1 VHAKLLT
8 GGLVPLAATV
18 ASESIYDVFL
28 GDEKRDALLHG
39 HSYTAHAVGCAV
51 AEASVK
57 ELLRIEGGE
66 EWEAFRASWGKT
78 KVESVPGAKDGVWS
92 MWSPTFLDNVSRR
105 GEVESVVALGS
116 VLAIKLRDENPGM
129 SPFLSPSPVYMPHLE
144 TCLHARAGYTSTAAI
159 GLQSALSRVEGG
171 FGIHSRVLGNVFY
184 VMASQTTMV
193 DVVRGIEE
201 RVIQAL

>member
-1 VHAKLLT
+1 MHAKLLT

-66 EWEAFRASWGKT
+66 DWEAFRAPWGKK
-78 KVESVPGAKDGVWS
+78 KVESVPGEKQGVWS
-92 MWSPTFLDNVSRR
+92 MWSPTFLDSVSRR

-129 SPFLSPSPVYMPHLE
+129 SPSSSFLLYTDLIRKHAYMH
-144 TCLHARAGYTSTAAI
+144 
-159 GLQSALSRVEGG
+159 V
-171 FGIHSRVLGNVFY
+171 
-184 VMASQTTMV
+184 
-193 DVVRGIEE
+193 
-201 RVIQAL
+201 

>member
-1 VHAKLLT
+1 
-8 GGLVPLAATV
+8 VPLAATV

-57 ELLRIEGGE
+57 ELLKIEGGK
-66 EWEAFRASWGKT
+66 EWEAFKAPWGKT
-78 KVESVPGAKDGVWS
+78 RVESAPGEKVGVWS
-92 MWSPTFLDNVSRR
+92 MWSPTFLDSVSRR
-105 GEVESVVALGS
+105 FEVESVVALGS

-129 SPFLSPSPVYMPHLE
+129 SSSCFFVLFAHFNPE
-144 TCLHARAGYTSTAAI
+144 TCLRSPTGYTSTAAL

-184 VMASQTTMV
+184 VMASQTTTV
-193 DVVRGIEE
+193 DVVRRIEE
-201 RVIQAL
+201 RVIQSL

>member
-1 VHAKLLT
+1 MHAKLLT

-18 ASESIYDVFL
+18 ASEAIYDVFL

-66 EWEAFRASWGKT
+66 EWEAFRAPWGKT
-78 KVESVPGAKDGVWS
+78 KAESVPGGKEGVWS
-92 MWSPTFLDNVSRR
+92 MWSPTFLDSVSRR
-105 GEVESVVALGS
+105 EEVESVVALGS

-129 SPFLSPSPVYMPHLE
+129 FPFLFLFLFTYLTPN
-144 TCLHARAGYTSTAAI
+144 YTYI
-159 GLQSALSRVEGG
+159 HVQDIHPLQR
-171 FGIHSRVLGNVFY
+171 
-184 VMASQTTMV
+184 
-193 DVVRGIEE
+193 
-201 RVIQAL
+201 

>member
-18 ASESIYDVFL
+18 ASEAIYDVFL

-66 EWEAFRASWGKT
+66 EWEAFRAPWGKT
-78 KVESVPGAKDGVWS
+78 KVDSASGGKDGVWS
-92 MWSPTFLDNVSRR
+92 MWSPTFLDSVSRR
-105 GEVESVVALGS
+105 TEVESVVALGS

-129 SPFLSPSPVYMPHLE
+129 SSFLFFLFSHLYALIGNML
-144 TCLHARAGYTSTAAI
+144 TCVCRVHVHCSDRAAICALPRRGRVWDPLARAGECI
-159 GLQSALSRVEGG
+159 LCDGEPNHNGGCCEG
-171 FGIHSRVLGNVFY
+171 
-184 VMASQTTMV
+184 
-193 DVVRGIEE
+193 D
-201 RVIQAL
+201 

>member
-1 VHAKLLT
+1 MHAKLLT

-57 ELLRIEGGE
+57 ELLRIESGE
-66 EWEAFRASWGKT
+66 EWEAFRAPWGKT
-78 KVESVPGAKDGVWS
+78 KVESVPGGKDGVWS

-129 SPFLSPSPVYMPHLE
+129 SPFSVSFSRLYASFRNML
-144 TCLHARAGYTSTAAI
+144 TCTCRVHVHRSDRAAI
-159 GLQSALSRVEGG
+159 CALPC
-171 FGIHSRVLGNVFY
+171 
-184 VMASQTTMV
+184 
-193 DVVRGIEE
+193 
-201 RVIQAL
+201 